1 MNRDD
6 AKLNELVLHNEFST
20 DITIHNVTT
29 IPLAVEMLGAM
40 FPGEKQTVREFSDFT
55 CISVGEMMEKITVKC
70 FVRRKAEA

>member
-1 MNRDD
+1 MTRDD
-6 AKLNELVLHNEFST
+6 AKLNELVLHSEFST

-55 CISVGEMMEKITVKC
+55 CISVKEMGEISVQC

>member
-1 MNRDD
+1 MTRDD
-6 AKLNELVLHNEFST
+6 AKLNELVLHSEFST

-55 CISVGEMMEKITVKC
+55 AIKCGEPGKLVVQC
-70 FVRRKAEA
+70 FVRRAA